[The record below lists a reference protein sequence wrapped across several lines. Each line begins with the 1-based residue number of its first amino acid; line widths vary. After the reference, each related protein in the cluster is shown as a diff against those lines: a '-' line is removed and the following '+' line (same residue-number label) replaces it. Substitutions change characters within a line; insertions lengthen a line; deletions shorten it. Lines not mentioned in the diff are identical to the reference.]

1 MAPEVVDQ
9 PVCLFA
15 LPGSISGQD
24 GVGAA
29 CIIIWVS
36 LTRDSRGREPLTQLA
51 SLGHELHGVGHLAP
65 LRVSCHLMPCSW
77 VDLRS
82 YPWLFYN
89 LSKISRGSLDQ
100 EAIRSTGAV
109 QSVTVKLFSQPCN
122 SPPWPLF
129 CPPPHPACLPP
140 PHTHYST

>member
-51 SLGHELHGVGHLAP
+51 SLGHELHGAGHLAP

-89 LSKISRGSLDQ
+89 PSKISRGSLGRG
-100 EAIRSTGAV
+100 AIRSGGAV
-109 QSVTVKLFSQPCN
+109 QSVTPKPSN
-122 SPPWPLF
+122 SPPLPLP
-129 CPPPHPACLPP
+129 CPKLCLPAHP
-140 PHTHYST
+140 PVKVV